1 MTDDRGCF
9 RNRVLS
15 GGGSTSY
22 GFGPALLAPGIAAN
36 NTTGVL
42 IDVGCGSAGRPMVSA
57 SGPSGLPGMGGGRRR
72 RRRRASRGRKT
83 ARKQHGGRYGFDL
96 APQMAGQG
104 YAPNQFAAVV
114 GMRGET
120 CTPFNRGGAQ
130 MGGAMAL
137 SPANVGAPPTLTA
150 SPGSYQSFMEA
161 GTAGYTPVMPAGQGV
176 NPFMI
181 NQPVNALQMSGAC
194 LKTGGRRKSR
204 RARKASRKGRKSRR
218 SSRK

>member
-57 SGPSGLPGMGGGRRR
+57 SGPGGLPGMGGGRRLR
-72 RRRRASRGRKT
+72 RKVRGRKT

-96 APQMAGQG
+96 APQMVGEN
-104 YAPNQFAAVV
+104 YNPNQFSAVV

-130 MGGAMAL
+130 MGGGVL

-150 SPGSYQSFMEA
+150 SPASYQSFMEA
-161 GTAGYTPVMPAGQGV
+161 GKGGYTNVMPPGQQGP
-176 NPFMI
+176 NTYMLQ
-181 NQPVNALQMSGAC
+181 QPLNALQMSGAC